1 MLETRFRGKPG
12 MTWQTEEEASGMK
25 EAGGRDRDNNMSRS
39 ILHNGTIVTAQK
51 EAVGSIVIEG
61 GKISEVIWADAEDYA
76 LKMGQLMKGKAKS
89 KTESAAESGIEVME
103 IEGKHVMAGGIDAH
117 VHFREPG
124 LTHKADMETESRA
137 AVAGGVTSVF
147 DMPNTNPPTV
157 NAETLKLKMEA
168 ANGRTKSK
176 IGFHI
181 GATNSNADEICA
193 LVNEGDPARGI
204 SPDDIAGVK
213 VFMGSSTGNMLV
225 DRGEALDKLFAIKG
239 RPVLVHCEDEETI
252 KANLAA
258 ATEKYGDG
266 IPFSEHENIRSR
278 KACIKSSIKALE
290 MAIKHGT
297 QLVLCHIST
306 KEEIEMVR
314 AAKTNNPSIV
324 AETSCNYL
332 WFSNE
337 AYHRLGSRA
346 KCNPSIKGDEDRK
359 ALRRALAEGNIDI
372 IGSDHAP
379 HLLSEKEGGYM
390 KAPSGL
396 PSIQQSLP
404 VLLTIAAQEGIP
416 LTRIA
421 SVFSEKAAEI
431 YGLSRGKIEAGYDAD
446 LVVFDYGKEFTVRN
460 EDQLGKCGW
469 TPYDGERLRGV
480 IEMVL
485 VNGVKVIG

>member
-1 MLETRFRGKPG
+1 ML
-12 MTWQTEEEASGMK
+12 
-25 EAGGRDRDNNMSRS
+25 
-39 ILHNGTIVTAQK
+39 ILHNGTIVTAEK
-51 EAVGSIVIEG
+51 EAVGTIIIED
-61 GKISEVIWADAEDYA
+61 GKIAEVLWADAEDY
-76 LKMGQLMKGKAKS
+76 GFR
-89 KTESAAESGIEVME
+89 SGRLLAGEAEVME
-103 IEGKHVMAGGIDAH
+103 LEGKHVIAGGIDAH

-157 NAETLKLKMEA
+157 SAETLKGKLEA
-168 ANGRTKSK
+168 AKGRCRAK

-181 GATNSNADEICA
+181 GATNSNADEICS
-193 LVNEGDPARGI
+193 LIERGGDGI
-204 SPDDIAGVK
+204 TPGDIAGVK

-225 DRGEALDKLFAIKG
+225 DKGDSLEKLFAIKN
-239 RPVLVHCEDEETI
+239 RPVLVHCEDEDTI

-258 ATEKYGDG
+258 AIGKYGDE
-266 IPFSEHENIRSR
+266 IPFSEHEHIRSR
-278 KACIKSSIKALE
+278 KACIKSSVKALE

-314 AAKTNNPSIV
+314 AAKSSNPSIV

-332 WFSNE
+332 WFCNE
-337 AYHRLGSRA
+337 AYERLGSRA
-346 KCNPSIKGDEDRK
+346 KCNPSIKSADDRA
-359 ALRRALAEGNIDI
+359 ALRAALAEGAIDT

-379 HLLSEKEGGYM
+379 HLLSEKEGTYT

-404 VLLTIAAQEGIP
+404 VLLTIAAEEGIP

-421 SVFSEKAAEI
+421 SVFSEKASEI
-431 YGLSRGKIEAGYDAD
+431 YRLDRGRIRDGYDAD
-446 LVVFDYGKEFTVRN
+446 LVIFDYSKEFTVRN

-469 TPYDGERLRGV
+469 SPYEGETLRGV
-480 IEMVL
+480 IET
-485 VNGVKVIG
+485 VIIDGQIQ